1 MWSESLFREGLSQKR
16 KYSSP
21 NDVQKALTGIKAVH
35 EYVKAQEGKESEKH
49 FGTCNF
55 FRDAK
60 HNSKGEDNGSETN

>member
-1 MWSESLFREGLSQKR
+1 M
-16 KYSSP
+16 
-21 NDVQKALTGIKAVH
+21 QKALTGIKAVH